1 MTTSSS
7 TIFYGTGRRKS
18 AVARVWIF
26 PGQKGFK
33 VNGQDSDK
41 YLKRANLQM
50 LVEQPLKTANLLGQV
65 RIRARVEGGGVA
77 GQAGAI
83 RLGIARALVQ
93 QNPEA
98 RSSMRKGGFMTRD
111 PREKERKK
119 PGRKGARRGFQF
131 TKR

>member
-1 MTTSSS
+1 
-7 TIFYGTGRRKS
+7 
-18 AVARVWIF
+18 
-26 PGQKGFK
+26 
-33 VNGQDSDK
+33 
-41 YLKRANLQM
+41 
-50 LVEQPLKTANLLGQV
+50 
-65 RIRARVEGGGVA
+65 VA